1 MRGAQTPHAARTAP
15 WSRKRSCPPTA
26 RITAPGPVMADRTV
40 DATRDV
46 AGGDA
51 QARMPDRDGE
61 RVAREA
67 RHLLTGGE
75 RAFEDASPA
84 GAEHDA

>member
-1 MRGAQTPHAARTAP
+1 
-15 WSRKRSCPPTA
+15 
-26 RITAPGPVMADRTV
+26 
-40 DATRDV
+40 
-46 AGGDA
+46 
-51 QARMPDRDGE
+51 MPDRDGE